1 MESSN
6 IKYIIYCRKSREDKD
21 AQILS
26 IQSQIEE
33 LEQYATTNS
42 LQVATLYSESHS
54 AAKQGRPV
62 FNDVLNSI
70 EVGQANALLVWKF
83 DRLSRNES
91 DTARIIKAFRDG
103 ILEEIR
109 TPFET
114 YRKGDNVLLLYI
126 YFGMA
131 DEYSRQLSA
140 NVKRGNRTKL
150 RLGQYPGCAPFGYR
164 NYNRNNIKNIEPDEN
179 APIIEK
185 CFELYSTGEYPL
197 ALLRKNLNEK
207 WVVKGKYGGKISKSV
222 IQKMLRNPVYY
233 GVISRNGELFDGA
246 FEPIITKDLYDK
258 VAAIIENKSHPRGE
272 KVVNTYKRLLRC
284 QECDSIYTGE
294 TRHKYYPNTDRHAIY
309 HYYSCAK
316 KKGICNQ
323 KPIKEKELEVQLIA
337 KLTSVEFDKEEWDI
351 ARDLAILDLDKKR
364 AFQHEVIGRYNKQ
377 IAQIDNMLSGL
388 LELRSAK
395 EITAEEY
402 LAKKNEYIN
411 NKKSFEGK
419 IKEVTKFADE
429 KFGLVENF
437 AEVIIQA
444 QEILEGKDNEKKRN
458 LLLSISSDVYIFEGK
473 AKISFKKPF
482 SFFFNREKDDK
493 SFSMSGKED
502 LNLRPHGP
510 KPRALAN

>member
-164 NYNRNNIKNIEPDEN
+164 NYNRNNIKNIE
-179 APIIEK
+179 
-185 CFELYSTGEYPL
+185 
-197 ALLRKNLNEK
+197 
-207 WVVKGKYGGKISKSV
+207 
-222 IQKMLRNPVYY
+222 
-233 GVISRNGELFDGA
+233 
-246 FEPIITKDLYDK
+246 
-258 VAAIIENKSHPRGE
+258 
-272 KVVNTYKRLLRC
+272 
-284 QECDSIYTGE
+284 
-294 TRHKYYPNTDRHAIY
+294 
-309 HYYSCAK
+309 
-316 KKGICNQ
+316 
-323 KPIKEKELEVQLIA
+323 
-337 KLTSVEFDKEEWDI
+337 
-351 ARDLAILDLDKKR
+351 
-364 AFQHEVIGRYNKQ
+364 
-377 IAQIDNMLSGL
+377 
-388 LELRSAK
+388 
-395 EITAEEY
+395 
-402 LAKKNEYIN
+402 
-411 NKKSFEGK
+411 
-419 IKEVTKFADE
+419 
-429 KFGLVENF
+429 
-437 AEVIIQA
+437 
-444 QEILEGKDNEKKRN
+444 
-458 LLLSISSDVYIFEGK
+458 IF
-473 AKISFKKPF
+473 
-482 SFFFNREKDDK
+482 
-493 SFSMSGKED
+493 
-502 LNLRPHGP
+502 
-510 KPRALAN
+510 